1 MVLKVCFKL
10 FLPSVLNISKEMR
23 WNRKNEQK
31 SKMMMMMMM
40 MMISIP
46 SSVSGLHP
54 AIESRVY
61 GKRQTA
67 NVNLYQKTKFS
78 LYASFT
84 VHYSFSKMS
93 SFTPVLSLKTVLD
106 SFYMLI
112 FYLEKF
118 ST

>member
-1 MVLKVCFKL
+1 
-10 FLPSVLNISKEMR
+10 
-23 WNRKNEQK
+23 
-31 SKMMMMMMM
+31 MMMM

-46 SSVSGLHP
+46 SSVSRLHP

-106 SFYMLI
+106 SFYLLI

-118 ST
+118 STWKWRLPFAVDVTLNFSNITIAWGTSPRACH